1 MPGRSVQTFPSGLV
15 RVERSFA
22 CRRGQETNFR
32 SLFAQGKTMPLDDGK
47 PAIDGLYIF
56 PDPQET
62 TRDDGFVEFRVTA
75 YGRTNKTGQ
84 RVAQTPIERALKLE
98 ALYRKV
104 NASYNPVDNTSESTQ
119 ENFLVSSIPIDV
131 INVSYKFCVPANQ
144 KIQTPEDIRQ
154 IGGIFLKNTDID
166 LFSQSFSAAEIFP
179 ILDSSVTPSSQARIS
194 PVFSA
199 FPGGFERNNFGKF
212 DEILITYTLQSS
224 TIYFGSFFD
233 AGAVP
238 AGQIIN
244 SVVPSFSAAIIS
256 LNIMP
261 FSDGVQVAIGSV
273 TQYIPYDR
281 VGTVGIGGSF
291 TLSIN
296 RSGQY
301 ASLTIGGLENNTI
314 YNANIAA
321 VNQNGAGAFKTI
333 AFKTRSFA
341 DTSS

>member
-1 MPGRSVQTFPSGLV
+1 
-15 RVERSFA
+15 
-22 CRRGQETNFR
+22 
-32 SLFAQGKTMPLDDGK
+32 MPLDDGA
-47 PAIDGLYIF
+47 PAIDGLFIF
-56 PDPQET
+56 PDPSEVV
-62 TRDDGFVEFRVTA
+62 RDDGFVEFRVTA

-84 RVAQTPIERALKLE
+84 RLAQAAIQHELRFE
-98 ALYRKV
+98 AFYREV
-104 NASYNPVDNTSESTQ
+104 NPSYNPADNTSESTI
-119 ENFLVSSIPIDV
+119 ESFLLSSIPIDV
-131 INVSYKFCVPANQ
+131 INVFYKFCVPANQ

-154 IGGIFLKNTDID
+154 IGGVFLADTDID

-194 PVFSA
+194 PVFLA
-199 FPGGFERNNFGKF
+199 FPGGFERSNFGKF
-212 DEILITYTLQSS
+212 DEILITYAIQAPAIS
-224 TIYFGSFFD
+224 FGSFFD
-233 AGAVP
+233 VGAVP

-261 FSDGVQVAIGSV
+261 YSNGVQVTISGV

-281 VGTVGIGGSF
+281 VGTVGTGGSF

-301 ASLTIGGLENNTI
+301 ASLTINGLAANTV

-321 VNQNGAGAFKTI
+321 VNQNGAGAAQTI
-333 AFKTRSFA
+333 AFKTKSFF
-341 DTSS
+341 DTSL